1 MTIVDQNPTTQ
12 RGPWA
17 KARILDVATAL
28 FYDEGIRQVGVDR
41 LISES
46 EVTKATFYKHYRSK
60 DNLIA
65 AYIAGRHQGDKEWLE
80 ELVESSPSD
89 SAALN
94 SIISEI
100 MDQIQSPDFRGCL
113 FLNAASEYPDR
124 LHPVRLQVLA
134 HREWYTDFIA
144 GLLSGIGHPLP
155 GDGADEFMLARDGA
169 MIGSYA
175 GDSIAAVG
183 AFQRIVHEIT
193 ATARSRSVA

>member
-17 KARILDVATAL
+17 KARILDVATTL

-41 LISES
+41 LIAES

-65 AYIAGRHQGDKEWLE
+65 AYIAGRHERDKEWLE
-80 ELVESSPSD
+80 KLANSSSSD
-89 SAALN
+89 SATLRRV
-94 SIISEI
+94 IDEI
-100 MDQIQSPDFRGCL
+100 TDQIQSSDFRGCL
-113 FLNAASEYPDR
+113 FLNAASEYPDHS
-124 LHPVRLQVLA
+124 HPVRLQVLA

-144 GLLSGIGHPLP
+144 GLLSGVGHPLP

-175 GDSIAAVG
+175 GDSIAAAG
-183 AFQRIVHEIT
+183 AFQRVVDEIVV
-193 ATARSRSVA
+193 TARSRSVA